1 MKKTY
6 IEPSI
11 EMEDME
17 MEAIICSSQSIT
29 SKVVVD
35 DDITYGGVDEEGTL
49 DPASRRHHDIWE
61 DEE

>member
-29 SKVVVD
+29 SKVVD